1 MQTWRITLLP
11 GLGGPPRAPAPP
23 LFFFKG
29 KTASNPCFYEM
40 GITHH
45 KFVELSG
52 GKPFCVPK
60 DLAVS

>member
-1 MQTWRITLLP
+1 
-11 GLGGPPRAPAPP
+11 
-23 LFFFKG
+23 
-29 KTASNPCFYEM
+29 M